1 MVMKTRHCL
10 QCGMKVDSDIR
21 YCPKC
26 DNDLRSQTDGSTVT
40 VDIAHHGEK
49 VRDAERKLAGSI
61 AEAQEGLA
69 ATLRIVVGGGLIR
82 EQVLSDLMTFE
93 HRGEIRGFT
102 IEGRNPGAILVSLK

>member
-1 MVMKTRHCL
+1 M
-10 QCGMKVDSDIR
+10 
-21 YCPKC
+21 
-26 DNDLRSQTDGSTVT
+26 T

-49 VRDAERKLAGSI
+49 VRDAQRKLAGSI
-61 AEAQEGLA
+61 AEAQQGLA